1 MKEKITQNRAFE
13 LPGIGQRMIKTAIA
27 VFICLLIYILRGYRG
42 MVIQSTIAAII
53 CMQPYVRDSKKVAVN
68 RIISTVIGGIWGLL
82 YLLLMQMLPVLGSNM
97 LVAYLLMAL
106 GVIAV
111 LYTCVLMKLS
121 DNATLSAIVFLCVI
135 ITFPVVETP
144 LQQTFDRLLDTII
157 GVCVAVFINM
167 VHLPKTKH
175 PEKVFFLHLKDIAAD
190 RYSLVP
196 SRVMIELNRLYDEG
210 ARICLETRWAPAFMI
225 SQMSA
230 LRINMPIIVMDGAAL
245 YDMKENTYY
254 ELMAIPHEEADALRE
269 RLRARG
275 ICICIFAVHT
285 NTMLLYYDGEL
296 SEAEQI
302 DYETMHRTPYR
313 NYMEGM
319 YQEDDRIVA
328 LRFLVPEAE
337 ADAAWAEVQADPWL
351 TGHFRT
357 VRYQMPKS
365 GGHTGIYFY
374 RKDSSVE
381 NMEGKL
387 LEFLRAQGE
396 KAEAVHVRPPKKDY
410 VPERDAPMLIHTI
423 SGKYMTL
430 PGFKDKKEGR
440 RITDKNL

>member
-1 MKEKITQNRAFE
+1 MKEKLKQNRAVQ

-53 CMQPYVRDSKKVAVN
+53 CMQPYVSDSKRLAVN
-68 RIISTVIGGIWGLL
+68 RIISTVMGGVWGLL
-82 YLLLMQMLPVLGSNM
+82 YLLLMQMLPALGSNM

-106 GVIAV
+106 GVVAV
-111 LYTCVLMKLS
+111 LYTCVLMKQA

-135 ITFPVVETP
+135 ITYPVVETP

-167 VHLPKTKH
+167 VHLPKVKH
-175 PEKVFFLHLKDIAAD
+175 PENVFFLHLKDIAAD

-245 YDMKENTYY
+245 YDMKENAYY

-285 NTMLLYYDGEL
+285 NTMLLYYDGAL

-319 YQEDDRIVA
+319 YQADDKIVA
-328 LRFLVPEAE
+328 LRFLVPEEE
-337 ADAAWAEVQADPWL
+337 ADAAWAQVQADSWL

-381 NMEGKL
+381 HMEEL
-387 LEFLRAQGE
+387 LLGYLREHGE
-396 KAEAVHVRPPKKDY
+396 QAEAVHVRPPEKDY
-410 VPERDAPMLIHTI
+410 VPERDAPQLIHQI

-430 PGFKDKKEGR
+430 PGFDGKKKKE
-440 RITDKNL
+440 IQ